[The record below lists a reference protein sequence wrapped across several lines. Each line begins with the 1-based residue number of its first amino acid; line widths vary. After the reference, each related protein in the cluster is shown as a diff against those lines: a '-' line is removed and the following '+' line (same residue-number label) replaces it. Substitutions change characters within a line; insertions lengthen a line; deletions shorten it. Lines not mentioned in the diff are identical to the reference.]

1 LLQGLSLEEVSHVI
15 ALATAPAFL
24 LGGVITFLTLLVG
37 RMARVIDR
45 ARALHEIDEQ
55 DEKRAHLK
63 ADMPLLR
70 RRARLIHFSMWLSI
84 GSGIATA
91 LLIVVAFLGALF
103 NVTLEATI
111 TTLFVLALALFMAA
125 LAVLAREAIM
135 TLHEFRHY
143 L

>member
-1 LLQGLSLEEVSHVI
+1 MLQGLSLEEVSHVI

>member
-55 DEKRAHLK
+55 DEKRAKLK

-70 RRARLIHFSMWLSI
+70 RRARLIHSSMWLSI

-103 NVTLEATI
+103 DVTLETTI

-135 TLHEFRHY
+135 TLQEFRHY